1 MFNAVVIGHLG
12 GDAEVKTSN
21 GREFTVFRVAHTSRW
36 ADDAG
41 QIHEELIWVDC
52 TMPGKPA
59 VVEFLKKGQQVFVS
73 GSVSLRVYS
82 SKKDRCMKAGCTVSV
97 KQIELLGGKPD
108 EVPNKLYRTDN
119 NAEVSVAKFYW
130 SEDIVTNAN
139 FEEKLE
145 LVSRSQKK
153 FIANKEG
160 YIFPVKDN
168 PTEDAE

>member
-1 MFNAVVIGHLG
+1 MFNAIVIGHLG

-36 ADDAG
+36 TDDAG

-108 EVPNKLYRTDN
+108 EVPSKLYRTDN
-119 NAEVSVAKFYW
+119 NAEVSVAKLYW
-130 SEDIVTNAN
+130 SAEIESDTNVQN
-139 FEEKLE
+139 GLE
-145 LVSRSQKK
+145 LVSRSQKRFFADK
-153 FIANKEG
+153 NG
-160 YIFPVKDN
+160 YILPMYDDAA
-168 PTEDAE
+168 EDAE